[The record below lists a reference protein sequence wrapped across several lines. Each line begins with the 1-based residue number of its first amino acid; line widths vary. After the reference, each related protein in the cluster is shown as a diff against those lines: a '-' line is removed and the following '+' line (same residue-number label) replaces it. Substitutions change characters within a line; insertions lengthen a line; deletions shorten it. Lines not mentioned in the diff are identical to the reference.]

1 MSTRK
6 STVKKAASKADAKRA
21 RDVARIE
28 SWKSELRKSPEYR
41 AREAARQRERME
53 QLRKDAAVGRSAQFA
68 LNGIV
73 SALLSYGGLGDAIDF
88 AIERA
93 LDARGVKPRTRRAGK

>member
-1 MSTRK
+1 MS
-6 STVKKAASKADAKRA
+6 AAKGKTGSKADARKA

-28 SWKSELRKSPEYR
+28 AWKAGHRKSAEYR
-41 AREAARQRERME
+41 AQEAARQRERME
-53 QLRKDAAVGRSAQFA
+53 QLRKDAAVGRSVKSA
-68 LNGIV
+68 LNSIMTSMWV
-73 SALLSYGGLGDAIDF
+73 YGGLGAAVEM

>member
-1 MSTRK
+1 MSKKPIGRK
-6 STVKKAASKADAKRA
+6 PASKAASKKA

-28 SWKSELRKSPEYR
+28 SWKTAHRKSAEYR
-41 AREAARQRERME
+41 AQEAARQRERME
-53 QLRKDAAVGRSAQFA
+53 QLRKDAAVGLSVKSA
-68 LNGIV
+68 LNSIMTSMWV
-73 SALLSYGGLGDAIDF
+73 YGGLGAAVEM